1 MNSKKM
7 KVTFIATVI
16 ASLIIIVTLFLPFA
30 SATESNRGQLLENSE
45 YGSLA
50 DTGLTNEDLTDVS
63 LFEYVRVYSY
73 LAENEYTR
81 TVAIV
86 CMSTIIAFAFFAVMT
101 FLFSILKKPI
111 AIIIFDVLAMLD
123 FLIIRFD
130 YSSRGVVPSQS
141 YNWGFANYII
151 FIFGLLVLAGAI
163 VMLVGKRK
171 KKE

>member
-1 MNSKKM
+1 MNSKM

-16 ASLIIIVTLFLPFA
+16 ASLVIIVTLFLPFA
-30 SATESNRGQLLENSE
+30 SATESNREQLLENSE
-45 YGSLA
+45 LGSLV

-81 TVAIV
+81 AVAIV
-86 CMSTIIAFAFFAVMT
+86 CISTIIAFAFFAVMT

-111 AIIIFDVLAMLD
+111 AIIIFDVLTMLD

-130 YSSRGVVPSQS
+130 YSSRGVVPSRS

-151 FIFGLLVLAGAI
+151 IIFGLLVLAGAI
-163 VMLVGKRK
+163 VMLVEKRK
-171 KKE
+171 KKK